1 MTLKQRQYHLSKV
14 SSALVKECDS
24 SFGISDIPLNDL
36 SDSTSLSISVDDAH
50 IQSVPKEVLHGI
62 WGKAKELISMPG
74 QVVEGPCSS
83 SSNTKCYVVASKTSD
98 RPHIVQH
105 NTINLGSLLVILH
118 VQCGNHQKFVHTVSL
133 QQNLPIV

>member
-50 IQSVPKEVLHGI
+50 IQSVPSSCCYKKLQYRKCSHYVRYNNHNHVSTEPKLSILGAWAYFIRFINQYLKVRKVNSGKGI
-62 WGKAKELISMPG
+62 YYWNNFGKL
-74 QVVEGPCSS
+74 
-83 SSNTKCYVVASKTSD
+83 Y
-98 RPHIVQH
+98 
-105 NTINLGSLLVILH
+105 L
-118 VQCGNHQKFVHTVSL
+118 
-133 QQNLPIV
+133 